1 MISLEHILITH
12 LDEAVCILQNK
23 VLRVVAEL
31 QTNRHAQLT
40 FVEIM
45 E

>member
-1 MISLEHILITH
+1 MISLEHILIKH

-31 QTNRHAQLT
+31 QTNRHPQLT
-40 FVEIM
+40 FVKIM
-45 E
+45 K